1 MEETVHDGHGD
12 SRERETGRAQI
23 MKRVDDSTLEA
34 IAEAVCGQGEGA
46 GGGYTAPG
54 PYRTKTQICDF
65 FRRAGVDPQGM
76 SSTRKWF
83 ALESLQ
89 SINGT
94 PQLDSVLKRLASP
107 KEYRGDAA
115 VTQAVTGYLNQILQV
130 EGLELALVG
139 VEPQIRERKAAAG
152 VSKPKDTPLETPPDF
167 ARLVTDPSLSDILVF
182 RWAEAQRCFRA
193 DAHLSAVVMMGS
205 IIEGVLLHMAE
216 HNMKTVNQAKAAPK
230 EKTGAVKPIQNWS
243 LSSLIDVAHEAGWLQ
258 GDVKRFSHALR
269 ESRNIVHPYVQ
280 WLSKDCPDGD
290 TCRICWQVVRAAVAD
305 LLEVDKQSG
314 GAAQQ

>member
-1 MEETVHDGHGD
+1 
-12 SRERETGRAQI
+12 
-23 MKRVDDSTLEA
+23 MKRLDDSTLEA
-34 IAEAVCGQGEGA
+34 IAEAICGQGEGA

-83 ALESLQ
+83 VLESLQ
-89 SINGT
+89 AINGT
-94 PQLDSVLKRLASP
+94 PQLDSVLRRLASP

-115 VTQAVTGYLNQILQV
+115 VTQAVTGHLNQILQV
-130 EGLELALVG
+130 EGLELVLIG
-139 VEPQIRERKAAAG
+139 VEPQIRDRKAAAS
-152 VSKPKDTPLETPPDF
+152 VQKPKDAPLETPPDF
-167 ARLVTDPSLSDILVF
+167 ARLVTDASLGDILVF

-193 DAHLSAVVMMGS
+193 DAHLSAVIMMGS
-205 IIEGVLLHMAE
+205 IIEGVLLHKAE
-216 HNMKTVNQAKAAPK
+216 HNMKPANQAKAAPK
-230 EKTGAVKPIQNWS
+230 EKTGAVKPIHDWS
-243 LSSLIDVAHEAGWLQ
+243 LSSLIDVAHESGWLQ

-280 WLSKDCPDGD
+280 RLSTDRPDGD

-305 LLEVDKQSG
+305 LLEVDKQSAE
-314 GAAQQ
+314 AAQP

>member
-1 MEETVHDGHGD
+1 
-12 SRERETGRAQI
+12 
-23 MKRVDDSTLEA
+23 MKRLDDSTLEA
-34 IAEAVCGQGEGA
+34 TAEVICGQGEGA

-65 FRRAGVDPQGM
+65 FRRAGLDPQGM

-83 ALESLQ
+83 VLESLQ
-89 SINGT
+89 AINGT
-94 PQLDSVLKRLASP
+94 PQLDSVVMRLASP
-107 KEYRGDAA
+107 KEYRGDATM
-115 VTQAVTGYLNQILQV
+115 TQAVTGHLNQILQV

-139 VEPQIRERKAAAG
+139 FEPQIRERKAAAS
-152 VSKPKDTPLETPPDF
+152 VPKPKDAPLEMPPNF
-167 ARLVTDPSLSDILVF
+167 ARLVPDASLADILVF

-193 DAHLSAVVMMGS
+193 DAHLSAVIMMGS
-205 IIEGVLLHMAE
+205 IIEGVLLHKAE
-216 HNMKTVNQAKAAPK
+216 HNMKAANQAKAAPK
-230 EKTGAVKPIQNWS
+230 EKTGAVKPIHDWS
-243 LSSLIDVAHEAGWLQ
+243 LSSLIDVAHESGWLQ

-280 WLSKDCPDGD
+280 RLSKDRPDGD

-314 GAAQQ
+314 GTAQP

>member
-1 MEETVHDGHGD
+1 
-12 SRERETGRAQI
+12 
-23 MKRVDDSTLEA
+23 MKRLDDSTLEA
-34 IAEAVCGQGEGA
+34 IAEAICGQGEGA

-83 ALESLQ
+83 VLESLQ
-89 SINGT
+89 AINGT

-115 VTQAVTGYLNQILQV
+115 VTQAVTGHLNQILQV

-139 VEPQIRERKAAAG
+139 VDPQIRERKAAAS
-152 VSKPKDTPLETPPDF
+152 VPKPKDAPLEMPPDF
-167 ARLVTDPSLSDILVF
+167 ARLVTDASLADILVF

-205 IIEGVLLHMAE
+205 IVEGVLLHKAE

-230 EKTGAVKPIQNWS
+230 EKSGAVKPIHEWS

-280 WLSKDCPDGD
+280 RLSTDRPDGD

-314 GAAQQ
+314 GAAQP

>member
-1 MEETVHDGHGD
+1 
-12 SRERETGRAQI
+12 
-23 MKRVDDSTLEA
+23 MKRLDDSTLEA
-34 IAEAVCGQGEGA
+34 IAEAICGQGEGA

-83 ALESLQ
+83 VLESLQ
-89 SINGT
+89 AINGT
-94 PQLDSVLKRLASP
+94 NQLDNVLMRLASP

-115 VTQAVTGYLNQILQV
+115 VTQAVTGHLNQILQV

-139 VEPQIRERKAAAG
+139 VEPQIRERKAAAS
-152 VSKPKDTPLETPPDF
+152 VPKPKDTPLETPPDF
-167 ARLVTDPSLSDILVF
+167 ARLVTDASLADILVF

-205 IIEGVLLHMAE
+205 IVEGVLLHKAE
-216 HNMKTVNQAKAAPK
+216 HNMKAVNQAKAAPK
-230 EKTGAVKPIQNWS
+230 EKTGAVKPIQDWS
-243 LSSLIDVAHEAGWLQ
+243 LSSLIDVAHESGWLQ

-269 ESRNIVHPYVQ
+269 ESRRNIVHPYVQ
-280 WLSKDCPDGD
+280 RLSKDRPDGD

-314 GAAQQ
+314 GAAQP

>member
-1 MEETVHDGHGD
+1 
-12 SRERETGRAQI
+12 
-23 MKRVDDSTLEA
+23 MKRLDDSTLEA
-34 IAEAVCGQGEGA
+34 IAEAIGGQGEGA
-46 GGGYTAPG
+46 GGGYNAPG

-76 SSTRKWF
+76 SSTRKWY

-89 SINGT
+89 AINGT

-115 VTQAVTGYLNQILQV
+115 VTQAVTGHLNQILQV

-139 VEPQIRERKAAAG
+139 VEPQIRERKAAAS
-152 VSKPKDTPLETPPDF
+152 VPKPKDAPLETPPDF
-167 ARLVTDPSLSDILVF
+167 AGLVTDASLAEILLF

-193 DAHLSAVVMMGS
+193 DAHLSAVIMMGS
-205 IIEGVLLHMAE
+205 ILEGVLLHKAE
-216 HNMKTVNQAKAAPK
+216 HNLKAVNQANAAPK
-230 EKTGAVKPIQNWS
+230 EKTGTVKPIHEWS
-243 LSSLIDVAHEAGWLQ
+243 LASLIDVAHEAGWLQ

-280 WLSKDCPDGD
+280 RLSKDRPDGD

-305 LLEVDKQSG
+305 LLEVDKQSRR
-314 GAAQQ
+314 AVQP